1 MVRNVDAIL
10 NPADDLKSI
19 LQGRDE
25 RPIRL
30 VKRGKSEDFQEY
42 VAQERNSLSLSR

>member
-25 RPIRL
+25 RL